1 MVPVCDSIAFKE
13 VDMNI
18 RFIHKILLLILLPV
32 LALIIL
38 LGHSVLTEYQHAAQ
52 LQVLEAE
59 VELTTF
65 NSALVHELQKERGA
79 TSGWLGSGTQAFADK
94 LNRQRQLTDQAQ
106 QSWHNYLQQ
115 NQIRSPAIKRMLDQI
130 QQQLNQLGSIRNSAD
145 QRNIPLGKALGY
157 YTNLNADLLSIA
169 ATTSGISRD
178 AGIARSAGAFYAFLQ
193 AKERAGIERAVL
205 SNVFASNQF
214 APGLYPRF
222 INLVSEQG
230 TYLSMFKALAVSDQV
245 QALTT
250 LEGANEFAAV
260 EQLRQTARNK
270 ATEGN
275 FGVEG
280 TFWFDRATDRINAM
294 KTFEDKLAGELLS
307 SARSAHDVALQQI
320 WLAASALLSIV
331 LLVGL
336 VSFWIIRGLHRQVD
350 SLATTMRMVRNEHD
364 LRVRAKVVSRD
375 ELGVVAEQLNH
386 TLDNF
391 AAAIQEVAASSQQ
404 LSAEA
409 GNTSKIVLE
418 AEQSLKLQSDETMQ
432 VAAAVEE
439 VSTAVQDVANSTVS
453 ASDAAHQADSLAQS
467 GHDKVQ
473 AAVNAVS
480 NLANDSRRLA
490 EMTARLNESSHR
502 ISDVTSV
509 INNVSEQT
517 NLLALNA
524 AIEAARAGE
533 HGRGFAVVADEVRTL
548 AQRTQAST
556 SEIDEIIRKLQQET
570 QEASELVESNQR
582 DMEVATERA
591 REVEDAL
598 DAIVEAIGNITNM
611 STQIAAAAEEESTAI
626 SDIGRN
632 ITGIDNSAEAI
643 SGSARVLSEHAQ
655 QQLQMAQQLS
665 QMIQRFKT

>member
-1 MVPVCDSIAFKE
+1 
-13 VDMNI
+13 MNI
-18 RFIHKILLLILLPV
+18 RFIHKILLLIFLPL
-32 LALIIL
+32 LALSML
-38 LGHSVLTEYQHAAQ
+38 LGSSVLTEYQQAKQ
-52 LQVLEAE
+52 LQILEEE

-94 LNRQRQLTDQAQ
+94 LQQQRQLTDQALQ
-106 QSWHNYLQQ
+106 RWKGYLQQ
-115 NQIRSPAIKRMLDQI
+115 HQFATAGIRRMLGQIEQQLSQLSSIRS
-130 QQQLNQLGSIRNSAD
+130 SAD

-157 YTNLNADLLSIA
+157 YTQLNADLLSIA
-169 ATTSGISRD
+169 ATTSGISSD
-178 AGIARSAGAFYAFLQ
+178 AGIARSAGAFFAFMQ

-214 APGLYPRF
+214 GPGLYSRF
-222 INLVSEQG
+222 INLVSEQD
-230 TYLSMFKALAVSDQV
+230 TYLNMFRALASTDKV
-245 QALTT
+245 QALAT
-250 LEGANEFAAV
+250 LANSREFTAV
-260 EQLRQTARNK
+260 TLLRQTAHEK
-270 ATEGN
+270 ASEGN

-280 TFWFDRATDRINAM
+280 TLWFDRATDRINAM
-294 KTFEDKLAGELLS
+294 KKFEDQLADSLLG
-307 SARSAHDVALQQI
+307 SARSAHDAALQQI
-320 WLAASALLSIV
+320 WIAASSLLGIL

-350 SLATTMRMVRNEHD
+350 TLAATMREVRNEHN
-364 LRVRAKVVSRD
+364 LKVRASVYSRD
-375 ELGVVAEQLNH
+375 ELGTVAEQLNH
-386 TLDNF
+386 TLDTF
-391 AAAIQEVAASSQQ
+391 ASAIREVAASSQQ
-404 LSAEA
+404 LSAESK
-409 GNTSKIVLE
+409 NTSQIVQE
-418 AEQSLKLQSDETMQ
+418 AERSLKLQSDETMQ

-439 VSTAVQDVANSTVS
+439 VSTAVQDVANSTIS
-453 ASDAAHQADSLAQS
+453 ASSAAQQADSLAQN
-467 GHDKVQ
+467 GHEKVR
-473 AAVNAVS
+473 AAVHAVA
-480 NLANDSRRLA
+480 NLASDSRRLA
-490 EMTARLNESSHR
+490 EMTARLNDSSKR

-570 QEASELVESNQR
+570 REASDLVESNQR

-591 REVEDAL
+591 REVESAL
-598 DAIVEAIGNITNM
+598 DAIVDAIDNITNM

-632 ITGIDNSAEAI
+632 IAGIDTSAESI
-643 SGSARVLSEHAQ
+643 SSSARVLSEHAQ

>member
-1 MVPVCDSIAFKE
+1 
-13 VDMNI
+13 MNI

-32 LALIIL
+32 FALVIL
-38 LGHSVLTEYQHAAQ
+38 LGRSVLTEYQHAAR
-52 LQVLEAE
+52 LQTLEAE

-79 TSGWLGSGTQAFADK
+79 TSGWLGAGTQAFADK
-94 LNRQRQLTDQAQ
+94 LYQQRQLTDRALQRWHDYQ
-106 QSWHNYLQQ
+106 QQH
-115 NQIRSPAIKRMLDQI
+115 QISAPAIQRTLTQI
-130 QQQLNQLGSIRNSAD
+130 QQQLSQLGGIRGRAD
-145 QRNIPLGKALGY
+145 RRDIPLGQALGY

-169 ATTSGISRD
+169 ATTSGISHD
-178 AGIARSAGAFYAFLQ
+178 AHIARSAAAFYAFLQ

-205 SNVFASNQF
+205 SNVFASNHF
-214 APGLYPRF
+214 GPGLYPRF
-222 INLVSEQG
+222 INLVSEQD
-230 TYLSMFKALAVSDQV
+230 TYLNMFKALTSGDQL
-245 QALTT
+245 QALAQ
-250 LEGANEFAAV
+250 LESSNEFAAV
-260 EQLRQTARNK
+260 VQLRETARNQ
-270 ATEGN
+270 AAEGN

-280 TFWFDRATDRINAM
+280 TTWFDRATDRINAM
-294 KTFEDKLAGELLS
+294 KMFEDNLADGLLS
-307 SARSAHDVALQQI
+307 TARTAHEAALQQI
-320 WLAASALLSIV
+320 WMAVSALLGIL
-331 LLVGL
+331 LLVAL

-350 SLATTMRMVRNEHD
+350 SLAATMRQVRNEHD
-364 LRVRAKVVSRD
+364 LRVRVNVISHD

-391 AAAIQEVAASSQQ
+391 AAAIHEVATSSQQ

-409 GNTSKIVLE
+409 GNTSQIVLE

-467 GHDKVQ
+467 GHAKVQ
-473 AAVNAVS
+473 AAVNAVAS
-480 NLANDSRRLA
+480 LANDSRRLA

-502 ISDVTSV
+502 ISAVTGV
-509 INNVSEQT
+509 ISNVSEQT

-556 SEIDEIIRKLQQET
+556 SEIDEIIHKLQQET

-582 DMEVATERA
+582 DMDAATEHA

-643 SGSARVLSEHAQ
+643 SGSARVLSEHAR
-655 QQLQMAQQLS
+655 QQLQMARQLS
-665 QMIQRFKT
+665 QMIQKFKT